1 MRRYSLEEAIDIG
14 YEVTSITSALIT
26 AAVVFTIGVV
36 LVKLL
41 WAWTVP
47 DLFPAAVEQ
56 GLIASDLTWLA
67 AIKTV
72 VLVAI
77 VSSSASLVFGRWGRS
92 IGQM

>member
-1 MRRYSLEEAIDIG
+1 MRKHSLEEAINIG
-14 YEVTSITSALIT
+14 NQVTGITSALIT
-26 AAVVFTIGVV
+26 AAVVFAIGVV
-36 LVKLL
+36 LVKVF

-47 DLFPAAVEQ
+47 DLFPGAVEQ
-56 GLIASDLTWLA
+56 GLIVADLTWLA
-67 AIKTV
+67 AIRTV